1 MIVTLAVRSNQ
12 LRPIHQISE
21 LNIALDESVH
31 RPSNTSQLL
40 KRVDLHHMW
49 EIYISNAL
57 TVFRLV
63 LRCIIEDAKLRNIAL
78 IVKTVHHIR
87 RHDLQFLFFFHGN
100 DFCIGAQLQIDV
112 SRL

>member
-1 MIVTLAVRSNQ
+1 MIVTSAVRSSQ
-12 LRPIHQISE
+12 LRPIHQIFE

-40 KRVDLHHMW
+40 KTVDLHHMS

-63 LRCIIEDAKLRNIAL
+63 LHCIIKDAKLRNIAL
-78 IVKTVHHIR
+78 IVKTIHHIR
-87 RHDLQFLFFFHGN
+87 RLDLQFLLFFFHVN
-100 DFCIGAQLQIDV
+100 DFSIG
-112 SRL
+112 